1 MKQRPVSGTAT
12 SPVPAGKEGLHHK
25 TPTSGGTA
33 STTTSPCSGGVV
45 AKGAGDPDAV
55 QALAN
60 SVNAALDISSPSGTP
75 IHQPSLLFYR
85 QGLSANPAPMH
96 LSPCIQ
102 A

>member
-1 MKQRPVSGTAT
+1 MSGFAAWSPSVKQRPASGTAT

-33 STTTSPCSGGVV
+33 STTTSPYSGGVV

-75 IHQPSLLFYR
+75 LHQPSLYY
-85 QGLSANPAPMH
+85 
-96 LSPCIQ
+96 I
-102 A
+102 